1 MKKAIA
7 IGLILAITASVPAF
21 AGEDELIARI
31 EELEERVSA
40 LETLLGGSAEQM
52 QPATDEITLSSGTY
66 IIGEDMPAGK
76 YNLSCADGT
85 SEIKFYN
92 DYQSRKSDEYSY
104 FENYNMAS
112 QAYID
117 YITDTLGEEYVQN
130 LSALYATVV
139 NNVRLEEPNCIYID
153 GSNVTFTPVQ

>member
-7 IGLILAITASVPAF
+7 IGLILAITASVPVY

-31 EELEERVSA
+31 EALEERVSA
-40 LETLLGGSAEQM
+40 LETLLGGSTEQI
-52 QPATDEITLSSGTY
+52 PTATDEITLSSGTY

-85 SEIKFYN
+85 SEINFYN

-104 FENYNMAS
+104 FEHYNLAS

-117 YITDTLGEEYVQN
+117 YMTITLGEAYVQN
-130 LSALYATVV
+130 LSSLYTTEV
-139 NNVRLEEPNCIYID
+139 NNIRLEEPNCIYID
-153 GSNVTFTPVQ
+153 GSSVIFTPVQ